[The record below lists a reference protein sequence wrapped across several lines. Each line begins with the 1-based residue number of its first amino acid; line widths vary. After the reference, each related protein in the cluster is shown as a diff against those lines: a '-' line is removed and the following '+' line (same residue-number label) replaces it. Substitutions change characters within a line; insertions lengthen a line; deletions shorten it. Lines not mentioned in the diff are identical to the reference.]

1 MTMQAALEIEK
12 LLPATFT
19 APGLSEAE
27 FLKLCA
33 KFPDAM
39 VEYTK
44 DGTVIVMPSTD
55 FESGQRVAQVVAQLT
70 NWARAQGKG
79 RVSGPDAGFR
89 FPDGSRLAPDAAWV
103 DARRWAKAKKSGERF
118 PVFAPEFVIEVRSPD
133 D

>member
-1 MTMQAALEIEK
+1 MATVTALKIEQF
-12 LLPATFT
+12 LPVTLT
-19 APGLSEAE
+19 APALSEAE

-55 FESGQRVAQVVAQLT
+55 FESGERVAQVVAQLT

-89 FPDGSRLAPDAAWV
+89 FPDGSRLAPDAAW
-103 DARRWAKAKKSGERF
+103 
-118 PVFAPEFVIEVRSPD
+118 
-133 D
+133 